1 MLTPRGA
8 KVATGSTLLALISWI
23 IGEPMFVLLSSLLL
37 VILILN
43 MLWFKRS
50 EGVLDHFSCSRAINS
65 NTVFAENE
73 VDVVLTLKNLS
84 NRASSLISVT
94 DDIPET
100 IESIPMRHDMVRV
113 GGLSE
118 LSLSS
123 TITPREPGSFHFRS
137 VRLLAFDPFMLF
149 WSEKIVECKSSLRVY
164 PKLGESFA
172 YAKASRSS
180 HSLMSFRRATI
191 SQGSGTEFYEIRDY
205 NPGDDFRTISW
216 KSMARSPTFQ
226 PMTKQMEQEKTLSV
240 LIVIHNTITM
250 ADGEYGSTKIAKAL
264 ESALAL
270 SSIIIR
276 EGDEVGFVYV
286 GEEGHARFSECVGR
300 DRFIEAAQILHSLEP
315 IGRTELSTL
324 LAFVQR
330 LARKQA
336 HIIVISDTTS
346 VDKAQINWLRR
357 LSAFGQDIR
366 VVLFDTSRF
375 AKLPEGTDDF
385 IVRASKMLR
394 TKEDATT
401 DDAMKFARER
411 GLDVAVCGP
420 EDCGI
425 VVIDGYLSARKK
437 WLR

>member
-43 MLWFKRS
+43 MIWFKRS
-50 EGVLDHFSCSRAINS
+50 EAVLDQISCSRVINS
-65 NTVFAENE
+65 GTIFAENE
-73 VDVVLTLKNLS
+73 VEVVLTLKNAS
-84 NRASSLISVT
+84 SKGSSLISVT

-100 IESIPMRHDMVRV
+100 IDSIPARHEMLRV
-113 GGLSE
+113 GALSE
-118 LSLSS
+118 VSLPSS
-123 TITPREPGSFHFRS
+123 IIPKEPGSFHFRS
-137 VRLLAFDPFMLF
+137 VRLVAFDPFMLF
-149 WSEKIVECKSSLRVY
+149 WSERKAECKSSLRVY

-180 HSLMSFRRATI
+180 HSLMSFRQATL
-191 SQGSGTEFYEIRDY
+191 SQGAGTEFYEIRDY
-205 NPGDDFRTISW
+205 NPGDDFRRISW
-216 KSMARSPTFQ
+216 KSMAKSPTFQ

-264 ESALAL
+264 ESSLAL
-270 SSIIIR
+270 SSLVIR
-276 EGDEVGFVYV
+276 EGDEVGFVYL
-286 GEEGHARFSECVGR
+286 GEEGHARFSKCVGR

-315 IGRTELSTL
+315 IGRTDLSTL

-330 LARKQA
+330 LPHKQA

-346 VDKAQINWLRR
+346 IDELQINGLRR

-375 AKLPEGTDDF
+375 AKLPEGTDEVV
-385 IVRASKMLR
+385 VRASKMLR
-394 TKEDATT
+394 SKEVETT
-401 DDAMKFARER
+401 EKALEIARTR
-411 GLDVAVCGP
+411 GLDIAVCGP
-420 EDCGI
+420 EDCGM